1 LQLWLPTCKGNRYE
15 EESYIQQEANVPQKQ
30 HNIYSRED
38 KKGIIYSTMKNQTLL
53 TNDKYGKPKS
63 DELHNMKRRL
73 INGKT
78 DKLYRDNR
86 QVARVY
92 GSSRRFAEGLGFGV
106 GTRSLLRRSLGIEL
120 LTDGRIAH

>member
-1 LQLWLPTCKGNRYE
+1 
-15 EESYIQQEANVPQKQ
+15 
-30 HNIYSRED
+30 
-38 KKGIIYSTMKNQTLL
+38 MKNQTLL